1 MMDLAPLIR
10 RALERPAKT
19 TTVSARL
26 PWQPSGSEW
35 LALMQTVA
43 QEGQDEAARIEA
55 LRELNVLDA
64 PPEGE
69 LQALVQLAAQLCD
82 APMAALSF
90 VDCASQH
97 YVAQVGFDARGV
109 ERSRSLCARAILWP
123 DRTLQV
129 DDTSRLPWFDA
140 GLHGESAPPVRFYVG
155 VPLRTSG
162 GVAVGTLCVMDKV
175 PRTLTAAQRQ
185 QLETL
190 ARTVCSQL
198 SLRRELRI
206 ATRTDRLTGLP
217 NWLHF
222 EGQFESTRPASGV
235 ACFVRMR
242 ALSQISSAHGFRVAD
257 ALLTQAGVRLR
268 RLAEG
273 QAFIGRIKRG
283 LFLLFFPDLDAN
295 TFSRDQAIALSLE
308 LQAPYSVNGLTLVCP
323 VHLGFAAFPEDG
335 RTLDD
340 VVNAADAALQL
351 AIERDEPAAFFD
363 KSVDAA
369 SSSHYRLEPQLRCAL
384 ERNEF
389 VNFYQPKVDLATRR
403 IVGVEALIRW
413 VHPERGLVP
422 PAEFVPAMEA
432 TGLIREVGR
441 HIMLRAVADWKRWQ
455 AAGLEPPRVAVN
467 VAAAQLRQGELVR
480 HLGEALS
487 AIDGNSAALGVE
499 VTESVLIG
507 NMEQAIDVL
516 RQVRALGIPVA
527 IDDFGTGYSSLAY
540 IVTLPIDEVKIDRS
554 FIRKLAVDPA
564 YRGLVGTCVNLARN
578 LGLKVVAEGVETR
591 DQASELLALRCD
603 QAQGF
608 LYSEPVSADQL
619 AMLLRR
625 GGPLA

>member
-1 MMDLAPLIR
+1 
-10 RALERPAKT
+10 
-19 TTVSARL
+19 
-26 PWQPSGSEW
+26 
-35 LALMQTVA
+35 
-43 QEGQDEAARIEA
+43 
-55 LRELNVLDA
+55 
-64 PPEGE
+64 
-69 LQALVQLAAQLCD
+69 
-82 APMAALSF
+82 
-90 VDCASQH
+90 
-97 YVAQVGFDARGV
+97 
-109 ERSRSLCARAILWP
+109 
-123 DRTLQV
+123 
-129 DDTSRLPWFDA
+129 
-140 GLHGESAPPVRFYVG
+140 
-155 VPLRTSG
+155 
-162 GVAVGTLCVMDKV
+162 MDKA

-190 ARTVCSQL
+190 ARTVSTQL
-198 SLRRELRI
+198 KLRRELRI

-222 EGQFESTRPASGV
+222 EGQFEAAKPTRGV
-235 ACFVRMR
+235 VCFVRMR
-242 ALSQISSAHGFRVAD
+242 ALSQISSAHGFRIAD
-257 ALLTQAGVRLR
+257 GLLTQAAGRLR

-273 QAFIGRIKRG
+273 QAFIGRVKRG
-283 LFLLFFPDLDAN
+283 LFLLFFPDIDAN
-295 TFSRDQAIALSLE
+295 TFSREQALALSTH
-308 LQAPYSVNGLTLVCP
+308 LQTPYSVNSLTLVCP
-323 VHLGFAAFPEDG
+323 VHLGFAAFPDDG

-340 VVNAADAALQL
+340 VVNAADAALQM

-369 SSSHYRLEPQLRCAL
+369 SSAHYRLEPQLRLAL

-403 IVGVEALIRW
+403 IVSVEALIRW
-413 VHPERGLVP
+413 VHPDRGLVP
-422 PAEFVPAMEA
+422 PSEFVPAMEG

-441 HIMLRAVADWKRWQ
+441 HVMLRAVADWQRWHS
-455 AAGLEPPRVAVN
+455 AGLPAPRIAVN
-467 VAAAQLRQGELVR
+467 VAAAQLRHGELVR

-487 AIDGNSAALGVE
+487 AIDGNAAALSVE

-516 RQVRALGIPVA
+516 TQVRALGVPVA

-554 FIRKLAVDPA
+554 FIRKIAVDPA

-591 DQASELLALRCD
+591 EQAHELLALQCD

-608 LYSEPVSADQL
+608 LYSEPIPADQMAL
-619 AMLLRR
+619 LLRR